1 MEHALHKHTVK
12 SYEDELVRLSRAIA
26 EMGGVAESQLEWA
39 LRALTTRDLEL
50 AKRTV
55 ANDARIDAF
64 EENIHDDAVRLL
76 ALRQP
81 MGIDLREIVSVFRIS
96 SNLERVGDLSK
107 SVARRVEVLNALPPL
122 PQIHALRRMGKE
134 VIGQLK
140 DVLDA
145 YVDRNADRA
154 VAVWRKDELV
164 DGMYNSLFRESL
176 TYMMEDARTI
186 SACTHLLFVAKHI
199 ERIGD
204 HCTNIAETIHYL
216 VHGERIADER
226 PKGDETEIM
235 VQ

>member
-12 SYEDELVRLSRAIA
+12 SYEEELVRLSRAIT
-26 EMGGVAESQLEWA
+26 EMGGAAESQLEWS

-55 ANDARIDAF
+55 ENDARIDAF
-64 EENIHDDAVRLL
+64 EESIYDDAVRLL

-81 MGIDLREIVSVFRIS
+81 MGVDLREIVSVFRIS
-96 SNLERVGDLSK
+96 CNLERIGDLSK

-122 PQIHALRRMGKE
+122 PQVHALYRMGRE
-134 VIGQLK
+134 VIRQLK

-145 YVDRNADRA
+145 YIDRNADRA
-154 VAVWRKDELV
+154 VAVWRKDEFV

-186 SACTHLLFVAKHI
+186 SSCTHLLFVAKHV
-199 ERIGD
+199 ERMGD

-216 VHGERIADER
+216 VHGELIADER
-226 PKGDETEIM
+226 PKGDETETMI
-235 VQ
+235 Q